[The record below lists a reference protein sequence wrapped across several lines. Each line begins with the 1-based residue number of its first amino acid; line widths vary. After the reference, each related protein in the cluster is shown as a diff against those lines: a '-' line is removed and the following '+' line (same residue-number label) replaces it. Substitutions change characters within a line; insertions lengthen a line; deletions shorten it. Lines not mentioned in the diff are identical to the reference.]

1 MGFMYDGIVV
11 EYASTAI
18 REKLGRKN
26 YVNQFAMAV
35 KFNPLKKQTIFRYY
49 TFSVGKDRS
58 ITPKAHYDPVEFMG
72 TIQPNSSVHSYANFI
87 ELGLKPGDIIDVT
100 YVNDVMAQV
109 SKKDIEANAQNPNE
123 PFPFPEVCPICG
135 APIAISE
142 SGKSAYCTNV
152 KCDGAKI
159 SRMVDTL
166 AKLGFEGFAE
176 ESVKAMGFYSISDL
190 FVAPPEMWNLGEA
203 DTISLLRQIHDFMC
217 KDVYDFEYMG
227 ALGFTNTG
235 TEKWKKILAE
245 YTIEEIVDLYM
256 EAPDLLC
263 SKLNAIPG
271 VGPKT
276 VEIIVN
282 EFNDFGVDIDFGIKS
297 LNLVQSK
304 GMAKRKTIRYTG
316 FRNPQLAEQ
325 LNSMGYDAKDGSVTK
340 STDILLV
347 PYEGF
352 QSSKVA
358 KAGSSTRI
366 IAVDDFIAHMNEYLA
381 E

>member
-1 MGFMYDGIVV
+1 MYDGIVV

-49 TFSVGKDRS
+49 TFSVGKDKS

-72 TIQPNSSVHSYANFI
+72 TIQPNSSVHSYANFK
-87 ELGLKPGDIIDVT
+87 ELNLKPGEVIDVV

-109 SKKDIEANAQNPNE
+109 FKKDIQANRNNPNE
-123 PFPFPEVCPICG
+123 PVPFPEVCPVCG

-142 SGKSAYCTNV
+142 SGKSAYCTNPN
-152 KCDGAKI
+152 CDGAKV

-166 AKLGFEGFAE
+166 DKLGFEGFAE
-176 ESVKAMGFYSISDL
+176 ESVKAIGLYNISDL
-190 FVAPPEMWNLGEA
+190 FQSKPEQWNLGEA
-203 DTISLLRQIHDFMC
+203 DTTSLLRQINDFMC
-217 KDVYDFEYMG
+217 KNVYDFEYMG

-235 TEKWKKILAE
+235 TEKWKKILAV
-245 YTIEEIVDLYM
+245 YNIVEIYNLYM
-256 EAPDLLC
+256 HDPDMLS
-263 SKLNAIPG
+263 SKLNAISG

-276 VEIIVN
+276 VNIIMN
-282 EFNDFGVDIDFGIKS
+282 EFNDFLTDINFGINN
-297 LNLVQSK
+297 LNLIQSK
-304 GMAKRKTIRYTG
+304 GMAKQKTIRYTG

-358 KAGSSTRI
+358 KAGPSTRI
-366 IAVDDFIAHMNEYLA
+366 IAVDDFIANMNVYLA